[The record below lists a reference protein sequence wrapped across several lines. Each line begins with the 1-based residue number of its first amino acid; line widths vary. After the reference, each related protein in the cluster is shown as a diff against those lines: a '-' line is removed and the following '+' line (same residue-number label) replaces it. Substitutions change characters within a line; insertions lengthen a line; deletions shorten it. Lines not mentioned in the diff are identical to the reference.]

1 MSEIRVEN
9 ITGETGVESV
19 NFTTGI
25 NVTGILTST
34 SVSVGSSITAATLHG
49 NGAGITG
56 VTAGK
61 LLRKTVYTII
71 RQGIS
76 HSSFPQDDTAPQI
89 TEGTEF
95 FSQAYTPST
104 ANCDLYISC
113 TAGVR
118 ERTNVADDVGM
129 ALFINDNTSA
139 LRAVSEYI
147 CGDTNVV
154 HGANLAIFHK
164 MPSWGVSAKTFS
176 LRCHKANS
184 INYAATG
191 YATEKFGAATHA
203 SLFIIEEIAT

>member
-34 SVSVGSSITAATLHG
+34 SVSVGSSITAGTLFG

-104 ANCDLYISC
+104 ANCELYISC

-118 ERTNVADDVGM
+118 EQSNVADDVGM

-147 CGDTNVV
+147 SGDGNVV
-154 HGANLAIFHK
+154 LGAYQKKLFHLDVIK
-164 MPSWGVSAKTFS
+164 Q
-176 LRCHKANS
+176 
-184 INYAATG
+184 IQ
-191 YATEKFGAATHA
+191 
-203 SLFIIEEIAT
+203 